1 MKLNFISTALRGVNM
16 DREQI
21 DRDMRQFVREI
32 YNCRTKEETI
42 EINKRL
48 DAYYMENDVPEEL
61 NHVLNDGVGEM
72 LEMLS
77 TS

>member
-1 MKLNFISTALRGVNM
+1 M

-32 YNCRTKEETI
+32 YNCRTKEEAI

-72 LEMLS
+72 LEMLA
-77 TS
+77 TA